1 MDVNLVT
8 GGAGFIGSHI
18 VDRLVSRDAEV
29 KVFDNLSTGN
39 IMNLSSHIHDNRL
52 CFFKGDLSSLDEMKE
67 VFEDVKTVFH
77 MAAYPEVRTGLENP
91 EIPYN
96 ENIRNTFY
104 LLERMR
110 KSNIETLVF
119 ASTST
124 VYGEPEQIPTPE
136 DYGPLMP
143 ISAYGASK
151 LACEAL
157 ISSYCHTYGI
167 NGQIFRLAN
176 VIGSRSKHG
185 VIWDFIQKLKMN
197 NKKLEILGDGL
208 QSKSYIHVSDCI
220 ECFFFCLSKSSSR
233 TEVFNVG
240 NHDKTNVVTIARIV
254 CDIMDLAGVKLV
266 TTGGVDNGRGWV
278 GDVKNMQL
286 DIAKLRRLGWE
297 PRFSSVDAV
306 KLASKEMLKTMPV

>member
-1 MDVNLVT
+1 MDVTLVT

-18 VDRLVSRDAEV
+18 VDRLVSGDVEV
-29 KVFDNLSTGN
+29 KVLDNLSTGD
-39 IMNLSSHIHDNRL
+39 IMNLSSHIDDNRL
-52 CFFKGDLSSLDEMKE
+52 CFFKGDLSNLDGMKE
-67 VFEDVKTVFH
+67 VFEDVKIIFH
-77 MAAYPEVRTGLENP
+77 MAAYPEVRTGLDNP

-104 LLERMR
+104 LLERTR
-110 KSNIETLVF
+110 KSDVGTLVF

-124 VYGEPEQIPTPE
+124 VYGEPAQIPTPE

-151 LACEAL
+151 LACEAMV
-157 ISSYCHTYGI
+157 SSYCHTYGI

-176 VIGSRSKHG
+176 VIGSRSRHG

-197 NKKLEILGDGL
+197 DKKLEILGDGL

-233 TEVFNVG
+233 TEIFNVG
-240 NHDKTNVVTIARIV
+240 NHDKSNVVTLARIV
-254 CDIMDLAGVKLV
+254 CDMMDLVGVELV
-266 TTGGVDNGRGWV
+266 TTGGVDKGRGWV

-286 DIAKLRRLGWE
+286 DIAKLRTLGWE
-297 PRFSSVDAV
+297 PRLSSANAI
-306 KLASKEMLKTMPV
+306 KMASKEMLQDMAA